1 MLTLLPLGV
10 MQPAFGFSIAA
21 AKTPRAGKARPM
33 SQLAHLM
40 CGAGIYLTAGLLLT
54 GK

>member
-1 MLTLLPLGV
+1 
-10 MQPAFGFSIAA
+10 
-21 AKTPRAGKARPM
+21 M
-33 SQLAHLM
+33 SLLAHLM